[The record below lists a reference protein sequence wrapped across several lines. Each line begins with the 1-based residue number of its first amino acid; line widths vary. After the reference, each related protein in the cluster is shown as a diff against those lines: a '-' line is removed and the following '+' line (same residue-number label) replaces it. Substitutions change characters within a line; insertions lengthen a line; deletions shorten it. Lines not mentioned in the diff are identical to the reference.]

1 MWRDPGS
8 TGDEETQLYLHR
20 LKGEAW
26 PFLFVPVQG
35 KGDNRQ
41 APEGVLRAAAGQTTG
56 SRRTVKDQ
64 ITGSSPSQVATG

>member
-26 PFLFVPVQG
+26 PFLFVPVLG
-35 KGDNRQ
+35 KEDNPQ
-41 APEGVLRAAAGQTTG
+41 APEGILSAAAGQRLFPDASHRQLDPEG
-56 SRRTVKDQ
+56 Q
-64 ITGSSPSQVATG
+64 